1 MNQLLT
7 ELLVC
12 GKGRQ
17 GTMHVE
23 KEDECFHGKL
33 EAEADALSSWTR
45 ETMHS
50 LWTEDNSSERGD
62 INRYLETVAWH
73 IGV

>member
-1 MNQLLT
+1 MLT

-12 GKGRQ
+12 GKSRQ
-17 GTMHVE
+17 GTILVE

-33 EAEADALSSWTR
+33 EAEADALSYWSR

-50 LWTEDNSSERGD
+50 L
-62 INRYLETVAWH
+62 
-73 IGV
+73 